1 MGRSEGEGGR
11 IRGEMEGTGCWE
23 EVERLALH
31 CNGEIARLAE
41 RIVNWTWEVEMEEEG
56 FADPQELTDTT

>member
-1 MGRSEGEGGR
+1 
-11 IRGEMEGTGCWE
+11 MEGTGCWE

-41 RIVNWTWEVEMEEEG
+41 RIVHWTWEEEMEEEG
-56 FADPQELTDTT
+56 FGDPQELTDTT